1 LLLQASNRPVFLD
14 FVAILAYSASKHLQ
28 DGDIRIWNYPMK
40 IERKIAD
47 SPRTRAIAARV
58 SGLSGPCV
66 GCRECRGL
74 CEALLDALILPE
86 IVLRSPEN

>member
-1 LLLQASNRPVFLD
+1 
-14 FVAILAYSASKHLQ
+14 
-28 DGDIRIWNYPMK
+28 MK